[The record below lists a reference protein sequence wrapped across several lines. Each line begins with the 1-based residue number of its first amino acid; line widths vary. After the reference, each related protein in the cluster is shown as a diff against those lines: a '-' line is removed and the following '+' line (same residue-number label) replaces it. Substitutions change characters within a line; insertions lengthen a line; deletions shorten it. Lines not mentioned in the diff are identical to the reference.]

1 MVREPLHQIQAEWI
15 RPNRFVRAE
24 VVVAPVALH
33 IPYVQEKLRKDFK
46 VAAQNAWVKGS
57 GAYTGEIRC
66 VRIIPPSKAANNA
79 FQHLQS
85 SHVMSVAVGN
95 SHWRR
100 KRRKMALV
108 LRDSID
114 NLCMQRGYSEGF
126 WSGVGHSGA
135 F

>member
-1 MVREPLHQIQAEWI
+1 MH
-15 RPNRFVRAE
+15 AE

-66 VRIIPPSKAANNA
+66 VGAIPGIQSC
-79 FQHLQS
+79 QQCLQPLCL
-85 SHVMSVAVGN
+85 SHVMSHAVGKP
-95 SHWRR
+95 HWQQERQG
-100 KRRKMALV
+100 MAPI
-108 LRDSID
+108 LRDSAD
-114 NLCMQRGYSEGF
+114 SLHLQRGYSEGF